1 MDMNSPFRKG
11 AKANFSRLDLG
22 RTIKEYKSSGS
33 SVSLSW
39 NFPVCFNANARG
51 VNSEALRGTNT
62 VSMQA
67 NSEPTAL

>member
-1 MDMNSPFRKG
+1 MDMNSPCWKG
-11 AKANFSRLDLG
+11 AKANLALLDCG
-22 RTIKEYKSSGS
+22 RAIKETKRSGS

-39 NFPVCFNANARG
+39 NFPFCFNANATG
-51 VNSEALRGTNT
+51 VNSEALRGTNK